1 MGKILIVSAVFPPE
15 PVVSAMLSYDI
26 AMRLCEMGK
35 EVVVV
40 CPKPSRPLDYVFDE
54 TEKDYPFERVVL
66 ESYVYPESRIIGR
79 TRESYSFGK
88 AIEQFIVN
96 YPHRIDAIYA
106 NTWALFSQ
114 HSLAKTAVKKH
125 IPYFIHEQDIYPE
138 SYCVRLPKPLNSLLY
153 KILAP
158 IDTYVQRNATR
169 IFTISPTMITYLSAS
184 RGIEKECFVLAR
196 NWQDDATFIESYKPL
211 VKKSECCHIM
221 YLGNVNPTANVTLV
235 IDAMS
240 HLDKEKFHLSIIGNG
255 PDKEHCQ
262 EMGKA
267 LGMDITFGSVAPA
280 EVASKQSEADILVL
294 CLKKGVAK
302 TATPSKLT
310 AYMLT
315 GRPIIASVDT
325 DSDCADIIR
334 ATGCGMVVEPDNEEE
349 LRKAIT
355 TLAAMPSE
363 ELSKMGMTAFDYAKA
378 HLSKETNLKI
388 ITDEITACTKTDDAG
403 QAPQ

>member
-26 AMRLCEMGK
+26 AMRLCDMGK

-40 CPKPSRPLDYVFDE
+40 CPEPSRPLDYVFDKS
-54 TEKDYPFERVVL
+54 EKDYPFERVVL
-66 ESYVYPESRIIGR
+66 ESYVCPESKIVGR

-88 AIEQFIVN
+88 AIERFINN

-114 HSLAKTAVKKH
+114 HSMAKTAVRMH

-138 SYCVRLPKPLNSLLY
+138 SYCAKLPKPLGSLLY
-153 KILAP
+153 KMLEP
-158 IDTYVQRNATR
+158 IDAYVLRNATK
-169 IFTISPTMITYLSAS
+169 IFAISPTMITYLSTS
-184 RGIEKECFVLAR
+184 RRIEKERFVLTR
-196 NWQDDATFIESYKPL
+196 NWQDDATFIDHYKPL
-211 VKKSECCHIM
+211 VKKSERCHIM

-235 IDAMS
+235 IGAMGQ
-240 HLDKEKFHLSIIGNG
+240 LDKKKYHLSVIGNG

-267 LGMDITFGSVAPA
+267 LGLDITFGSVTPA

-294 CLKKGVAK
+294 CLKKGVAQ

-315 GRPIIASVDT
+315 GRPIVASVDT
-325 DSDCADIIR
+325 DSDCAEIIR
-334 ATGCGMVVEPDNEEE
+334 TTGCGMVVEPDNEEE

-355 TLAAMPSE
+355 TIAAMPAE
-363 ELSKMGMTAFDYAKA
+363 KLAQMGSMAFDYAKA

-388 ITDEITACTKTDDAG
+388 ITDELTAYSTTDDAG
-403 QAPQ
+403 PAHQ